1 MALPQKKRTTLAL
14 WRMREMNEKIVV
26 MTAYDATQAATV
38 EAAGVDAI
46 LVGDSVGMVMLGY
59 DTTIPVTL
67 HDMIHH
73 ARAVRR
79 GAGQT
84 MMIVDLPFA
93 TYHGSQD
100 STLDHAAA
108 LMRDAFADA
117 VKLEGGRAQADHVR
131 TLVRAGIPVC
141 GHIGLTP
148 QSVFQFGGF
157 RVQGRGEDAARTL
170 LDDVQAL
177 ADAGA
182 FAVVLECIPAPLA
195 LQITQAVPIPTIG
208 IGAGPDCSGQVLVYH
223 DVLGLRAGR
232 SPKFVKQYADLRA
245 LSVAAIAAYGEEV
258 RNGVFPSAQYSYDVE
273 GQSGGDAP

>member
-38 EAAGVDAI
+38 AAADVDVI

-79 GAGQT
+79 GAPQT

-100 STLDHAAA
+100 SALDHAAA
-108 LMRDAFADA
+108 IMRDAFADA

-131 TLVRAGIPVC
+131 ALVRAGIPVC

-148 QSVFQFGGF
+148 QSVLQFGGF
-157 RVQGRGEDAARTL
+157 RVQGRGEEAAGAL
-170 LDDVQAL
+170 LDDARAL

-182 FAVVLECIPAPLA
+182 FALVLECIPAPLA
-195 LQITQAVPIPTIG
+195 EKITQAVAIPTIG
-208 IGAGPDCSGQVLVYH
+208 IGAGAGCSGQVLVYH
-223 DVLGLRAGR
+223 DVLGLRPGR
-232 SPKFVKQYADLRA
+232 SPKFVKQYADLYT
-245 LSVAAIAAYGEEV
+245 LSVAAVAAYSEEV
-258 RNGVFPSAQYSYDVE
+258 RRGVFPSAQYSYDAE
-273 GQSGGDAP
+273 GPSGGDAT